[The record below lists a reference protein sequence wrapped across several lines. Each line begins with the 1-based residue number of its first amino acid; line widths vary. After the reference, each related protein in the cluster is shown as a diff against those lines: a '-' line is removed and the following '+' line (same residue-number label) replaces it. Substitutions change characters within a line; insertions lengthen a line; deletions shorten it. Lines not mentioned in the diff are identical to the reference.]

1 MRKGAQ
7 KSKPILDLSI
17 MDGIAESP
25 MAEDGEYSED
35 DEEEEEVGDQTAM
48 EITESLQ
55 AQIPTMGQPKGAGDA
70 QGVTENYSLFSNPPN
85 LRSIRQRMFEVE
97 GPIEFGPNEIEQYW
111 PFIDNVWVKNRTNA
125 PSADKTV
132 TTEVYWCRLRK
143 PPGYKPPPPKPTPE
157 GKKPRKKRTREE
169 RQCPMALKLIKRGG
183 LVASATVMRAAEK
196 GVTHS
201 HDLDLL
207 DSMKR
212 NTGIMNT
219 ARREAE
225 KGFLPSSV
233 FNKLWEEPESM
244 EDAGGKFLKTSDV
257 RNVQCN
263 WRVEH
268 PHVVLRSYDTSNH
281 GGNPQKG
288 EHKRRP
294 GRPQKDSLTPRG
306 VKKAQP
312 APLLA
317 GALLPP
323 DTLYYPHHAREFLEL
338 YMPDPKFHRDLPHL
352 TLTYASSL
360 DARIS
365 LAPGMQTAISG
376 PESKAMTHYLR
387 SRHDAIMIGV
397 RTALSDDPALN
408 CRLEGAG
415 GYGRHGWHFQPRPI
429 IIDPNARLPIRP
441 DMRLLR
447 TAAEGKGKAPWIV
460 VSQVARLAPE
470 AVATLKNH
478 GGEYLMVH
486 APGNRFDWRGVFRI
500 LAAEGIKSVMI
511 EGGGSVLSQL
521 LKAENNH
528 LVDSVIITI
537 APTYLGNA
545 GVNVAPTPAM
555 HGMQPVETRL
565 KDIKWQLMGT
575 HDVILCGK
583 LRTGPAAPALIEG
596 IEAFAQAPEPP
607 DLHQHAMNGNGLV
620 QIGLLNN
627 R

>member
-1 MRKGAQ
+1 
-7 KSKPILDLSI
+7 
-17 MDGIAESP
+17 MDGVAEPSSLL
-25 MAEDGEYSED
+25 EDEEYSED
-35 DEEEEEVGDQTAM
+35 DEEEDEEVGNETAM
-48 EITESLQ
+48 EIAESIQAQHSMAEQPKDGNNALDSTES
-55 AQIPTMGQPKGAGDA
+55 
-70 QGVTENYSLFSNPPN
+70 YSAFSNPPN
-85 LRSIRQRMFEVE
+85 LRIVRQRLFDVE
-97 GPIEFGPNEIEQYW
+97 DPIDFGPNEVEQYW

-143 PPGYKPPPPKPTPE
+143 PPSYKPPPPKPTPE
-157 GKKPRKKRTREE
+157 GKKPRKKRMREE

-183 LVASATVMRAAEK
+183 VVSSSTVMRAVEK

-201 HDLDLL
+201 HDLDFL
-207 DSMKR
+207 DGMKR
-212 NTGIMNT
+212 NSGIMTT

-225 KGFLPSSV
+225 KGFLPSSI
-233 FNKLWEEPESM
+233 FNKLWEEPGSM

-268 PHVVLRSYDTSNH
+268 PDFVLRPYAGVQPGSDA
-281 GGNPQKG
+281 QKG
-288 EHKRRP
+288 ERKKRP
-294 GRPQKDSLTPRG
+294 GRPHKNSLTPRSA
-306 VKKAQP
+306 KKPQP
-312 APLLA
+312 TQPPQPTLF
-317 GALLPP
+317 PP
-323 DTLYYPHHAREFLEL
+323 DTLRYPQHAREFLEPYL
-338 YMPDPKFHRDLPHL
+338 PILQAQRDLPHI

-387 SRHDAIMIGV
+387 SRHDAILIGV
-397 RTALSDDPALN
+397 RTALSDDPGLN

-429 IIDPNARLPIRP
+429 IIDPHARLPIRP
-441 DMRLLR
+441 EMRLLR
-447 TAAEGKGKAPWIV
+447 TAADGKGKAPWVV
-460 VSQVARLAPE
+460 VSQAARLAPD
-470 AVATLKNH
+470 AVSTLKNH

-486 APGNRFDWRGVFRI
+486 APGNVFDWTGVFRI
-500 LAAEGIKSVMI
+500 LAAEGIQSVMV

-521 LKAENNH
+521 LKAENNR
-528 LVDSVIITI
+528 LIDSVIVTV

-555 HGMQPVETRL
+555 QGMQPVETRL
-565 KDIKWQLMGT
+565 RDIKWQPMGT

-583 LRTGPAAPALIEG
+583 LRPDTSAPALIEG
-596 IEAFAQAPEPP
+596 IEAFAQASDHSESHRGP
-607 DLHQHAMNGNGLV
+607 ANGHGMAQNGLHTGYQV
-620 QIGLLNN
+620 
-627 R
+627 